1 MRRLPT
7 SSYGLSETHARHCDT
22 MNDPLHERSVAQE
35 LVGLAAIF
43 SFLMPGLGHLLIG
56 AWLRGAV
63 WWAGWLVVPPAGG
76 GGVHPLVVALMFIA
90 GLDALLYGR
99 LREAE

>member
-7 SSYGLSETHARHCDT
+7 SSYGLSDVRHHHT
-22 MNDPLHERSVAQE
+22 MNGPLHERSAAQE

-43 SFLMPGLGHLLIG
+43 SFLVPGLGHVMIG

-76 GGVHPLVVALMFIA
+76 GGVHLLVVALMFIG
-90 GLDALLYGR
+90 GLDVLLYAR

>member
-1 MRRLPT
+1 
-7 SSYGLSETHARHCDT
+7 
-22 MNDPLHERSVAQE
+22 MNRPRDQREPDSAQQE

-43 SFLMPGLGHLLIG
+43 SFLVPGLGHLLIG

-63 WWAGWLVVPPAGG
+63 WLAGWLVVSAAGG
-76 GGVHPLVVALMFIA
+76 GGVHLAVVALMFVA

-99 LREAE
+99 ARRA